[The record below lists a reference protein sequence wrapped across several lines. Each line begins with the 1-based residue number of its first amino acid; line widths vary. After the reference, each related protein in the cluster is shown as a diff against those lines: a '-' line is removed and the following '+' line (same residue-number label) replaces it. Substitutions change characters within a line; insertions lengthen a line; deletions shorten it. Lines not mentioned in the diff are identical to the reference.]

1 MIDPSGEV
9 TGVVFGAALDD
20 PETGFVLTV
29 GQVEVAAQA
38 APNRSAAVD
47 TGPCA
52 E

>member
-1 MIDPSGEV
+1 M
-9 TGVVFGAALDD
+9 VFGAAVDD

-29 GQVEVAAQA
+29 EQVAAAAQA
-38 APNRSAAVD
+38 APNRTAAVG